1 MSTKFEYW
9 DKLFKENNLQEF
21 KKENPESIK
30 WLKIK
35 AISRKELL
43 SDFINF
49 IGIKTNIKG
58 NKGNSLFK
66 LMNLL
71 FLMTK
76 LINF

>member
-21 KKENPESIK
+21 KKENSESIK

-43 SDFINF
+43 CDFINF
-49 IGIKTNIKG
+49 IGIETNIKG
-58 NKGNSLFK
+58 NKDNSLFK
-66 LMNLL
+66 L
-71 FLMTK
+71 
-76 LINF
+76 I